1 MVMSNA
7 EQQDLPL
14 AQSGNVRY
22 KIVPTTVSSYPLSRI
37 LVSDSGASVA
47 TRDQQVLR
55 LSFWRSNGQN
65 DLPPVFS
72 GATCEVPPFFEP
84 TFASKC
90 VRHSFRAFG
99 YAFFSSRLGWHCLP
113 LLFHQIPLLQNSV
126 KFHPRVFQTLL
137 RYLGL
142 ENLLLNSYRL
152 FLRCCTIPHLSPIKG
167 RTCVSCWKHLVDLFN
182 TSWPLSA

>member
-55 LSFWRSNGQN
+55 LSF
-65 DLPPVFS
+65 
-72 GATCEVPPFFEP
+72 
-84 TFASKC
+84 
-90 VRHSFRAFG
+90 
-99 YAFFSSRLGWHCLP
+99 
-113 LLFHQIPLLQNSV
+113 
-126 KFHPRVFQTLL
+126 
-137 RYLGL
+137 
-142 ENLLLNSYRL
+142 
-152 FLRCCTIPHLSPIKG
+152 
-167 RTCVSCWKHLVDLFN
+167 
-182 TSWPLSA
+182 